1 MYIVGTLLK
10 FLRSIMG
17 ICLVRQDRGVQEII
31 DLPLNRQA
39 LCACEITIYPVH
51 NLNKL
56 NLI

>member
-39 LCACEITIYPVH
+39 LCACEIIIYPVH